1 MDNQNNIPHTQ
12 VELIEAYKKVVGNE
26 ENVRFFINE
35 YHTVLQEFI
44 EFPEPENT
52 PKERA
57 LNFCIEI
64 YLPIFL
70 KQIEKG
76 HSPRWAHECAINA
89 EEGDKLIFDT
99 YRAIKKINKLWAQN
113 ELILHCKSIG
123 IKDPIQINH
132 FIYVMDDSIGEGFI
146 KGTKKAELFSEH
158 FNKEIENNKSI
169 LFASIYAQ
177 EKSGHIKNYGE

>member
-1 MDNQNNIPHTQ
+1 MDNQNNMPHTQ

-35 YHTVLQEFI
+35 YHNALQEFI

-57 LNFCIEI
+57 LDFCIEI

-76 HSPRWAHECAINA
+76 HSPSWAHEYAINL
-89 EEGDKLIFDT
+89 EEGDRLLYDT
-99 YRAIKKINKLWAQN
+99 YRTIKKINKLWAQN

-158 FNKEIENNKSI
+158 FNKEIENNLSLI
-169 LFASIYAQ
+169 
-177 EKSGHIKNYGE
+177 HI